1 MERILAA
8 LIAAGLAGGCVSGI
22 PYCCA
27 LIAPARY
34 DVGPILADG
43 KVSGAHVGMGMSSA
57 SWSKD
62 PATPFDVSLGYVV
75 ELHGA
80 DAPEMDKPS
89 TTAVRRGAFTLGGYL
104 EGAMTV
110 AATRHQ
116 RSFVGLRVEV
126 VSNDPEDVGRY
137 GFGLTARAAWEVL
150 RTGEGKN
157 WRGVFAAGVFVEATT
172 RQYEDG
178 LTEHLVVTGMSF
190 RVPAAI
196 VPINRSRA
204 GR

>member
-1 MERILAA
+1 MVAA
-8 LIAAGLAGGCVSGI
+8 LLGAVLAGGCVSGI

-34 DVGPILADG
+34 DVGPMITNGNA
-43 KVSGAHVGMGMSSA
+43 SGAHVGMGMSSA

-62 PATPFDVSLGYVV
+62 PATPFDVSLGYIV

-80 DAPEMDKPS
+80 DAPAMDKPS
-89 TTAVRRGAFTLGGYL
+89 TTPGGLGAFTFGGYL

-116 RSFVGLRVEV
+116 RSFVGLRVEL
-126 VSNDPEDVGRY
+126 VSNHPDDTERY
-137 GFGLTARAAWEVL
+137 GFGLTARAAWEL
-150 RTGEGKN
+150 LTTGEGKN

-172 RQYEDG
+172 RQYQGG
-178 LTEHLVVTGMSF
+178 LTEHTVVTGLSF
-190 RVPAAI
+190 RVPAAL
-196 VPINRSRA
+196 VPIKRSSSSR
-204 GR
+204 